1 MPNIRPRK
9 RSDPMGFASAWLE
22 QNSLFSRIITE
33 APAQNTGIIVVVP
46 AFDEPGITNLLDSFA
61 GCSLP
66 PCRVEI
72 LIVVNAPDNAGEESL
87 INTRNT
93 AAAADSWK
101 KLNQNLFFNVY
112 VIDGLGLK
120 SSGWSVGLARKT
132 GMDEALRRFDLLNNP
147 DGIILNIDADCTV
160 KNDYFEAVYSEMAG
174 RSDRMACSVYFEHPV
189 SGDDF
194 TEEIYRS
201 VKLYELHMRYFVQG
215 LSYAGFP
222 WVHHTVGSAI
232 AIKAIAYVKAG
243 GMNKRSAG
251 EDFYFIQKLLPAGG
265 FFNLTSTTVYPSPRV
280 STRVPFGTGP
290 VISRL
295 AESPDAG
302 LLSYNPE
309 AFRELRLFF
318 SMIDGFFCE
327 ETNTGINK
335 YSDLPPGIRQFIS
348 SEDWDTRVTEIRN
361 NTSGMDSFRKRFFSW
376 FNMFRIVKYLN
387 SVHGTHFKKVPVEE
401 AASELLK
408 MMGKD
413 NPAGLTGL
421 LNCFR
426 QLDLNG

>member
-1 MPNIRPRK
+1 
-9 RSDPMGFASAWLE
+9 MGFASAWLE
-22 QNSLFSRIITE
+22 QNSLFPRIIKE
-33 APAQNTGIIVVVP
+33 APAQDTGIIVVVP

-61 GCSLP
+61 GCSQP
-66 PCRVEI
+66 PCRAEI

-87 INTRNT
+87 LNTRNT
-93 AAAADSWK
+93 VAVADSWK
-101 KLNQNLFFNVY
+101 KLNQNLFFSVY

-132 GMDEALRRFDLLNNP
+132 GMDEAVRRFDLLSNP
-147 DGIILNIDADCTV
+147 DGIIMNIDADCTV
-160 KNDYFEAVYSEMAG
+160 KNNYFEAVYSEMAG
-174 RSDRMACSVYFEHPV
+174 RSDRMACSIYFEHPV

-194 TEEIYRS
+194 PAEIYRS

-290 VISRL
+290 VILRL
-295 AESPDAG
+295 TESPDVG

-318 SMIDGFFCE
+318 SMVDGLFCE
-327 ETNTGINK
+327 ETNTGNYK
-335 YSDLPPGIRQFIS
+335 FSDQPPSIRHFIR
-348 SEDWDTRVTEIRN
+348 SEEWNSRITEIRN
-361 NTSGMDSFRKRFFSW
+361 NTSGKDSFRKRFFSW

-387 SVHGTHFKKVPVEE
+387 SVHVTHFAKVPVEE
-401 AASELLK
+401 GAGDLLK
-408 MMGKD
+408 LMGKD
-413 NPAGLTGL
+413 NPTGLNDL

>member
-1 MPNIRPRK
+1 
-9 RSDPMGFASAWLE
+9 MGFASAWLG
-22 QNSLFSRIITE
+22 QNSLFPRIITE
-33 APAQNTGIIVVVP
+33 APAQNTGIIVIVP

-61 GCSLP
+61 GCSQP
-66 PCRVEI
+66 PCKAEI

-87 INTRNT
+87 RSTRKSVI
-93 AAAADSWK
+93 AAESWK
-101 KLNQNLFFNVY
+101 KLNRDLFFDVH

-132 GMDEALRRFDLLNNP
+132 GMDEAVRRFDLLNNP
-147 DGIILNIDADCTV
+147 EGIILNIDADCTV
-160 KNDYFEAVYSEMAG
+160 KNNYFEAVYSEMAG

-189 SGDDF
+189 SGNEF
-194 TEEIYRS
+194 PAEIYRS
-201 VKLYELHMRYFVQG
+201 VMLYELHMRYFVQG
-215 LSYAGFP
+215 LSFTGFP

-232 AIKAIAYVKAG
+232 AIKAISYVKAG

-295 AESPDAG
+295 TESPDAG
-302 LLSYNPE
+302 LLSYNPG
-309 AFRELRLFF
+309 AFHELRLFF
-318 SMIDGFFCE
+318 SMVDRFYGGNSNSDNCKF
-327 ETNTGINK
+327 
-335 YSDLPPGIRQFIS
+335 SDLPPGIRQFMS
-348 SEDWDTRVTEIRN
+348 SDDWDTRITEIRN
-361 NTSGMDSFRKRFFSW
+361 NTSGKDSFRKRFFSW

-387 SVHGTHFKKVPVEE
+387 SVHVTHFAKVPVEE
-401 AASELLK
+401 GAGHLLK
-408 MMGKD
+408 MMGKV
-413 NPAGLTGL
+413 NPAGLKDL
-421 LNCFR
+421 LSSFR

>member
-1 MPNIRPRK
+1 
-9 RSDPMGFASAWLE
+9 MGFASAWLG
-22 QNSLFSRIITE
+22 QNSLFPRIITE

-61 GCSLP
+61 GCRKP
-66 PCRVEI
+66 DCRAEI
-72 LIVVNAPDNAGEESL
+72 LIVVNAPDNAGAENL
-87 INTRNT
+87 LNTRNGAV
-93 AAAADSWK
+93 AAESWK
-101 KLNQNLFFNVY
+101 KQNRDLFFDVH

-132 GMDEALRRFDLLNNP
+132 GMDEAVRRFDLLNNP

-160 KNDYFEAVYSEMAG
+160 KNNYFEAVYSELAG

-194 TEEIYRS
+194 PAEIYRS
-201 VKLYELHMRYFVQG
+201 IKLYELHMRYFVQG

-232 AIKAIAYVKAG
+232 AIKAKAYVKSG

-295 AESPDAG
+295 TESPDAG

-318 SMIDGFFCE
+318 SMVDGFFCE
-327 ETNTGINK
+327 ETNIPDSK
-335 YSDLPPGIRQFIS
+335 FSDLPPGIRLFIS
-348 SEDWDTRVTEIRN
+348 SEDWDYRITEIRN
-361 NTSGMDSFRKRFFSW
+361 NTSGKDSFRKRFFSW

-387 SVHGTHFKKVPVEE
+387 SVHDGHFAKVPVEDG
-401 AASELLK
+401 AGDLLK

-413 NPAGLTGL
+413 NPAGLNDL
-421 LNCFR
+421 LNSFR
-426 QLDLNG
+426 QLDLKG

>member
-1 MPNIRPRK
+1 
-9 RSDPMGFASAWLE
+9 MGFASAWLE
-22 QNSLFSRIITE
+22 QNSLFPRIITE

-61 GCSLP
+61 GCNHP
-66 PCRVEI
+66 ACRAEI
-72 LIVVNAPDNAGEESL
+72 VIVVNAPDNAGEASL
-87 INTRNT
+87 SGTRNS
-93 AAAADSWK
+93 AVAVKSWK
-101 KLNQNLFFNVY
+101 QLNPDLFFDVH
-112 VIDGLGLK
+112 VVDGLELK

-132 GMDEALRRFDLLNNP
+132 GMDEAVRRFDLLNNP
-147 DGIILNIDADCTV
+147 DGIILNVDADCTV
-160 KNDYFEAVYSEMAG
+160 KNNYFEAVYSEMAG
-174 RSDRMACSVYFEHPV
+174 RPDRMACSVYFEHPV

-194 TEEIYRS
+194 PAEIYRS
-201 VKLYELHMRYFVQG
+201 VMLYELHMRYFVQG
-215 LSYAGFP
+215 LFFTGFP

-232 AIKAIAYVKAG
+232 AIKALAYVRAG

-265 FFNLTSTTVYPSPRV
+265 FFNLTSTTVYPSPRI

-295 AESPDAG
+295 TESPDAS

-318 SMIDGFFCE
+318 SMVDGFFVE
-327 ETNTGINK
+327 DRNTANYK
-335 YSDLPPGIRQFIS
+335 FSDLPPGIRQFIS
-348 SEDWDTRVTEIRN
+348 SEVWDARITEIRN
-361 NTSGMDSFRKRFFSW
+361 NTSGKDSFRKRFFSW

-387 SVHGTHFKKVPVEE
+387 SVHVTHFTKVPVEE
-401 AASELLK
+401 GAGDLLK

-413 NPAGLTGL
+413 NPAVLNDL

-426 QLDLNG
+426 QMDLNG

>member
-1 MPNIRPRK
+1 
-9 RSDPMGFASAWLE
+9 MGFASAWLE
-22 QNSLFSRIITE
+22 HNSLFPRIIAE

-46 AFDEPGITNLLDSFA
+46 AFDEPGIQNLLDSFA
-61 GCSLP
+61 GCSKP
-66 PCRVEI
+66 SCRAEI

-87 INTRNT
+87 LNTRNS
-93 AAAADSWK
+93 AAAVKSWK
-101 KLNQNLFFNVY
+101 KLNQNLFFNVH
-112 VIDGLGLK
+112 VIDGLELK

-132 GMDEALRRFDLLNNP
+132 GMDEAVRRFDFLNNP

-160 KNDYFEAVYSEMAG
+160 KSNYFEAVYSEMAG
-174 RSDRMACSVYFEHPV
+174 RPDRMACSVYFEHPV

-194 TEEIYRS
+194 QAEIYRS
-201 VKLYELHMRYFVQG
+201 IQLYELHMRYFVQG

-222 WVHHTVGSAI
+222 WAHHTVGSAI

-295 AESPDAG
+295 TESPDAG
-302 LLSYNPE
+302 LLSYNPQ
-309 AFRELRLFF
+309 AFSELRLFF
-318 SMIDGFFCE
+318 SMVDGFFCE
-327 ETNTGINK
+327 ETNTVSYK
-335 YSDLPPGIRQFIS
+335 FSDLPPGIHHFIS
-348 SEDWDTRVTEIRN
+348 SEDWDTRITEIRN
-361 NTSGMDSFRKRFFSW
+361 NTSGRDSFRKRFFSW

-387 SVHGTHFKKVPVEE
+387 SVHVAHFAKVPVEE
-401 AASELLK
+401 GAGGLLK
-408 MMGKD
+408 MMEKD
-413 NPAGLTGL
+413 NPSGLNEL

-426 QLDLNG
+426 QMDLNG

>member
-1 MPNIRPRK
+1 
-9 RSDPMGFASAWLE
+9 MGFASAWLE
-22 QNSLFSRIITE
+22 LNSLFPRIITE
-33 APAQNTGIIVVVP
+33 APAQDTGIIVVVP

-61 GCSLP
+61 YCSKP
-66 PCRVEI
+66 NCRAEI

-87 INTRNT
+87 LKTRNS

-101 KLNQNLFFNVY
+101 KLNQNLFFNVH

-132 GMDEALRRFDLLNNP
+132 GMDEAVRRFALLNNP

-160 KNDYFEAVYSEMAG
+160 KNNYFEAVYNEMAG

-194 TEEIYRS
+194 PAKIYRS
-201 VKLYELHMRYFVQG
+201 IMLYELHMRYFVQG

-295 AESPDAG
+295 TESPDAG

-309 AFRELRLFF
+309 AFSELRTFF
-318 SMIDGFFCE
+318 SMVDGFFCE
-327 ETNTGINK
+327 ETNTGNYK
-335 YSDLPPGIRQFIS
+335 FSELPPGIRQFIS
-348 SEDWDTRVTEIRN
+348 SEDWDTRITEIRN
-361 NTSGMDSFRKRFFSW
+361 NTSGKDSFRKRFFSW

-387 SVHGTHFKKVPVEE
+387 SVHVTHFTKVPVEE
-401 AASELLK
+401 GAGDLLK
-408 MMGKD
+408 IMGKE

-421 LNCFR
+421 LSCFR